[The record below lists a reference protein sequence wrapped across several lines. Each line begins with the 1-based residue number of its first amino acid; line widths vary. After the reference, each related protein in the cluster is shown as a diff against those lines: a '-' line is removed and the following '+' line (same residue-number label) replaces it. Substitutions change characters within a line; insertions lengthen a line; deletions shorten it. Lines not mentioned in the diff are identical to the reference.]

1 MFWRTDTWSASSA
14 LEANGSP
21 VDEAIV
27 FDMADI
33 NINNTTPAVIGWQW
47 NDAACSLIEPDP
59 KFSDITLTTRFDT
72 TCSLFELSVPIKIKD
87 IRLKDDKGG
96 ENSISTLLLRYALV
110 QSIRFLP
117 TNAQDPLI
125 PARAYSGVVL
135 DAIRQLSN
143 VTPLSIY
150 VQDTVLSN
158 KDLQCLSDA
167 FSQGLFKSVRSSQH
181 ALASLYGGNGA
192 KIIRLSAQTGQSPPP
207 YREITPPPP
216 SAPIYNKKRSRQDS
230 QNERDNDIAQIWAML
245 AKIKERDTR
254 NEALENE
261 NRCLRKEIEELRE
274 RVAVL
279 EKQKDDNEHV
289 EAQTNDN
296 TMALVDVD
304 VELADMLEDIRELK
318 AKADS
323 VERGELAE
331 MVKHD
336 VLEYMRNISD
346 NVANR
351 SANGDG
357 FGSTGFDN
365 AEGFGDG
372 LPGGDDKCSGCGETG
387 QETDPLRRQHRLT
400 LCIAVVPNA
409 PAIYMGSKQLRACKC

>member
-14 LEANGSP
+14 LEADGSP
-21 VDEAIV
+21 VDEAVV
-27 FDMADI
+27 FGLRC
-33 NINNTTPAVIGWQW
+33 VV
-47 NDAACSLIEPDP
+47 
-59 KFSDITLTTRFDT
+59 SDITLTTHFDK

-96 ENSISTLLLRYALV
+96 ENSVSTLILRICPSTVDTFSFASTTTGSESTRPKFTSYVTRLDFRLSKSLDVLV
-110 QSIRFLP
+110 PAS
-117 TNAQDPLI
+117 AQEPLI
-125 PARAYSGVVL
+125 PARAYSGAVL
-135 DAIRQLSN
+135 DSIRQLSN
-143 VTPLSIY
+143 ATSLFIY
-150 VQDTVLSN
+150 VQDNVLSKN
-158 KDLQCLSDA
+158 DLQYLTDA

-181 ALASLYGGNGA
+181 ALARLYGGNGA

-216 SAPIYNKKRSRQDS
+216 SAPIYNKKRPRQDS
-230 QNERDNDIAQIWAML
+230 QNERDNDIAQIWAVL

-261 NRCLRKEIEELRE
+261 NRWLRKEMEELRE

-304 VELADMLEDIRELK
+304 VELADMREDIRELK

-323 VERGELAE
+323 VERGELVE

-336 VLEYMRNISD
+336 VLDYMR
-346 NVANR
+346 VR
-351 SANGDG
+351 L
-357 FGSTGFDN
+357 FD
-365 AEGFGDG
+365 D
-372 LPGGDDKCSGCGETG
+372 
-387 QETDPLRRQHRLT
+387 
-400 LCIAVVPNA
+400 
-409 PAIYMGSKQLRACKC
+409 

>member
-1 MFWRTDTWSASSA
+1 
-14 LEANGSP
+14 
-21 VDEAIV
+21 
-27 FDMADI
+27 
-33 NINNTTPAVIGWQW
+33 
-47 NDAACSLIEPDP
+47 
-59 KFSDITLTTRFDT
+59 
-72 TCSLFELSVPIKIKD
+72 
-87 IRLKDDKGG
+87 
-96 ENSISTLLLRYALV
+96 
-110 QSIRFLP
+110 
-117 TNAQDPLI
+117 
-125 PARAYSGVVL
+125 
-135 DAIRQLSN
+135 
-143 VTPLSIY
+143 
-150 VQDTVLSN
+150 
-158 KDLQCLSDA
+158 DLQCLSDA
-167 FSQGLFKSVRSSQH
+167 FNQGLFKSVRSSQH

-230 QNERDNDIAQIWAML
+230 QNERDNDIAQIWAVL

-304 VELADMLEDIRELK
+304 VELADMREDIRELK

-336 VLEYMRNISD
+336 VLEYMR
-346 NVANR
+346 VR
-351 SANGDG
+351 L
-357 FGSTGFDN
+357 FD
-365 AEGFGDG
+365 D
-372 LPGGDDKCSGCGETG
+372 
-387 QETDPLRRQHRLT
+387 
-400 LCIAVVPNA
+400 
-409 PAIYMGSKQLRACKC
+409 

>member
-33 NINNTTPAVIGWQW
+33 NINNTTPAVIGWQS
-47 NDAACSLIEPDP
+47 NDAAFSLIEPDP

-72 TCSLFELSVPIKIKD
+72 TCSLFELSVPIKMKE
-87 IRLKDDKGG
+87 IRLKGDKGG
-96 ENSISTLLLRYALV
+96 ENSISTLLLRICPSTVDTFSFASATTSPESTRPKFTSYVTRLDFQLNKTLDVLV
-110 QSIRFLP
+110 P
-117 TNAQDPLI
+117 TNTQDPPI
-125 PARAYSGVVL
+125 PARAYSGIIL

-143 VTPLSIY
+143 VTSLSIY
-150 VQDTVLSN
+150 VQDTVLSDR
-158 KDLQCLSDA
+158 DLQCLSDA

-192 KIIRLSAQTGQSPPP
+192 KIIRLSAQTGQNPPP

-216 SAPIYNKKRSRQDS
+216 SAPIDNKKRPRQDS
-230 QNERDNDIAQIWAML
+230 QNERDNDIAQIWAVL

-289 EAQTNDN
+289 EAQSNDN
-296 TMALVDVD
+296 TMALVDID
-304 VELADMLEDIRELK
+304 VELADMREDIRELK

-336 VLEYMRNISD
+336 VLEYMR
-346 NVANR
+346 VR
-351 SANGDG
+351 L
-357 FGSTGFDN
+357 FD
-365 AEGFGDG
+365 D
-372 LPGGDDKCSGCGETG
+372 
-387 QETDPLRRQHRLT
+387 
-400 LCIAVVPNA
+400 
-409 PAIYMGSKQLRACKC
+409 